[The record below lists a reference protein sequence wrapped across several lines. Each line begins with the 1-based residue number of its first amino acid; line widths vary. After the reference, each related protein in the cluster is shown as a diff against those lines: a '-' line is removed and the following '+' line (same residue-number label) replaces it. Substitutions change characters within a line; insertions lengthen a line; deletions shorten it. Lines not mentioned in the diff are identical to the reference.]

1 MSRLVD
7 FLKNTQKPIYH
18 GPERTEWYR
27 KRFNLYDR
35 EFPNYPFRIAL
46 DDDELLKLDE
56 PFTDEPEIFIRD
68 NRSSVMAWQEGYK
81 PSSVS
86 NLHDTNINIKKIGNT
101 SITLRQILE
110 EMANTP
116 EYKKVKSRHWINL
129 KEIYLLG
136 KWNQYVT
143 GWRSW

>member
-68 NRSSVMAWQEGYK
+68 DRSRKCGWKDDYVPDY
-81 PSSVS
+81 VS
-86 NLHDTNINIKKIGNT
+86 NLHDTNISVKQIDNKP
-101 SITLRQILE
+101 ITLRQILE
-110 EMANTP
+110 KMAKTP
-116 EYKKVKSRHWINL
+116 EYRAIK
-129 KEIYLLG
+129 
-136 KWNQYVT
+136 NQIT
-143 GWRSW
+143 AL